1 MSNWLMKHG
10 VQGEGRMPAIVEFV
24 CDFAPNLIHK
34 WDDYLTEQ
42 NCPCWQVIYDID
54 DLGMQAYWIS
64 CAVGACVGLATDYY
78 RRVVLAC
85 RSYPLNLMWLIQDPL
100 EKRVRSGVCSYVTS
114 SRLRLRKLLT

>member
-1 MSNWLMKHG
+1 MKHG

-64 CAVGACVGLATDYY
+64 CAVGVCVGLATDYY

-85 RSYPLNLMWLIQDPL
+85 RSYPLNLMWLIQDPP
-100 EKRVRSGVCSYVTS
+100 EK
-114 SRLRLRKLLT
+114 KE